1 MALSAGSEGPAI
13 MASCENAVLASIC
26 CGGCAGAIAGGVVS
40 GGIACAATCAAAFS
54 LLHSK
59 SCTIVSTRVA
69 LSEGVTVEV
78 RIKGGLAGL
87 AGELGAKEAV
97 AVP

>member
-1 MALSAGSEGPAI
+1 MALSAGSDGPAI
-13 MASCENAVLASIC
+13 MASCENAVLASIR
-26 CGGCAGAIAGGVVS
+26 CGGCAGAIAGGAVS
-40 GGIACAATCAAAFS
+40 GGIACAAAFS

-69 LSEGVTVEV
+69 LSEGVTAEV
-78 RIKGGLAGL
+78 CIEEGLAGL

>member
-1 MALSAGSEGPAI
+1 
-13 MASCENAVLASIC
+13 MASCENAVLASIR
-26 CGGCAGAIAGGVVS
+26 CGGCTGAIAGGTVS
-40 GGIACAATCAAAFS
+40 GGVACTATCAATFS

-59 SCTIVSTRVA
+59 SCTIVSIRVA
-69 LSEGVTVEV
+69 LSEGLTAEV
-78 RIKGGLAGL
+78 CIEEGLAGL